1 MRLIYNEALNK
12 RILPYLE
19 KLTKKK
25 SSLDKETGVLFDIF
39 MLYFDMDT
47 RYGTYS
53 DKLEPCIISIIKEEK
68 IKSVANLF
76 DGKLNKL
83 LRYLLGMNT
92 HICFTLI

>member
-25 SSLDKETGVLFDIF
+25 SSLDKETRTLFDIF

-76 DGKLNKL
+76 DGKLNQTTPL
-83 LRYLLGMNT
+83 FIGE
-92 HICFTLI
+92 